1 MSVKKSEIL
10 TVAAFCAFL
19 FAILLCYLL
28 LPKESYSQL
37 EKRYLAEAPSLTWE
51 SLTSG
56 DWGED
61 VESYLADHM
70 PGRNFFVGLNA
81 YFDLYTGRQ
90 AGKDIWV
97 VGDRLVEA
105 PVEWDETALRRNMAT
120 INTFAETLGQAV
132 DFAIVPSAGWAT
144 GTEGYFDDSL
154 ITAIYGEAG
163 ENLDCLDFAE
173 LFAGKQELFYRTDH
187 HWNSD
192 GAYTAYSSYMAHV
205 GRESAPKSSFTITSG
220 GTFYGSTYSRS
231 GLWLTAGEEIALWQG
246 SSDLTV
252 TNGENPEPHAGVL
265 YPERLAEAD
274 KYTVFLDSNHSLVR
288 IQNPA
293 GQGKLLVIRDSFG
306 NSLGGFLAESWQE
319 VVLVDLRYY
328 KQPVS
333 QLVEQEGFDDV
344 LICYSIGNFLSD
356 TNLPLLR

>member
-10 TVAAFCAFL
+10 SVIAFCGFL
-19 FAILLCYLL
+19 CAIFLCYLL
-28 LPKESYSQL
+28 LPGESYSQL
-37 EKRYLAEAPSLTWE
+37 EKRYLAEMPTLTWQ

-70 PGRNFFVGLNA
+70 PGRSFFVGLNA

-97 VGDRLVEA
+97 VDDRLVEA
-105 PVEWDETALRRNMAT
+105 PVELDKTAIRRNLAT
-120 INTFAETLGQAV
+120 INAFADTIGRDV

-144 GTEGYFDDSL
+144 GTRGYQDDSI

-163 ENLDCLDFAE
+163 ENLNCLDFTE
-173 LFAGKQELFYRTDH
+173 LFSGKPELFYRTDH

-192 GAYTAYSSYMAHV
+192 GAYAAYCSYMTQV
-205 GRESAPKSSFTITSG
+205 GREPVPESSFTVAGG

-231 GLWLTAGEEIALWQG
+231 GLWLTPGEEISLWQ
-246 SSDLTV
+246 SESDLTV
-252 TNGENPEPHAGVL
+252 TNGEDPEPHAGVL

-274 KYTVFLDSNHSLVR
+274 KYTVFLDGNHSLVR
-288 IQNPA
+288 IENPA

-306 NSLGGFLAESWQE
+306 NSLGGFLAESYRE

-333 QLVEQEGFDDV
+333 RLVEQEGFDDV
-344 LICYSIGNFLSD
+344 LLCYSVGNFLTD
-356 TNLPLLR
+356 GNLPLLR

>member
-19 FAILLCYLL
+19 CTILLGYLL
-28 LPKESYSQL
+28 LPGESYSQL

-97 VGDRLVEA
+97 VGSRLVEA
-105 PVEWDETALRRNMAT
+105 PVESDETAIRRNMAT
-120 INTFAETLGQAV
+120 INAFAETLGRAV

-144 GTEGYFDDSL
+144 GTDGYPDEAVIGS
-154 ITAIYGEAG
+154 IYSQAEEAI
-163 ENLDCLDFAE
+163 DCLDLTG
-173 LFAGKQELFYRTDH
+173 LFSGKPELFYRTDH
-187 HWNSD
+187 HWNSN
-192 GAYTAYSSYMAHV
+192 GAYAAYGSYMTHV
-205 GRESAPKSSFTITSG
+205 GREPVPESSFTVMGG

-231 GLWLTAGEEIALWQG
+231 GLWLTEGEEIALWQG

-252 TNGENPEPHAGVL
+252 TNGESPEPHAGVL

-274 KYTVFLDSNHSLVR
+274 KYTVFLDGNHSLVR
-288 IQNPA
+288 IQNPD
-293 GQGKLLVIRDSFG
+293 GCGKLLVVRDSFG
-306 NSLGGFLAESWQE
+306 NSLGGFLAESYQE

-333 QLVEQEGFDDV
+333 QLVTQEGFDDI
-344 LICYSIGNFLSD
+344 LICYSISNFLSD